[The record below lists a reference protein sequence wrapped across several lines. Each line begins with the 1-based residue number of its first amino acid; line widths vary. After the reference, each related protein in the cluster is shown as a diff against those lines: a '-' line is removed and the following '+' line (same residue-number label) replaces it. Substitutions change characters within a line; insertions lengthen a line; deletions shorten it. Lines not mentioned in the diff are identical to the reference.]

1 MGGLDTLRAR
11 LSYVGGSRGSTRMEV
26 DKLRTLQKALLYSY
40 QSETAVLADGREFR
54 CLINPSK
61 LKVDYDE
68 KIISIPFKDICLN
81 AAKVGKTSEGLQSIN
96 MKAGDIFQ
104 WKENGT
110 YWIVYLQ
117 RLEESAY
124 FRATI
129 KRCQYE
135 IDINGKK
142 HKVYIRGPV
151 ETTIDWQTKQGIYWN
166 NLNYTLVLT
175 VAKTEETE
183 AFFHRFAKIKFQ
195 GKPWEVQAIDNIS
208 TEGIIDVYLK
218 EHYSNE
224 IEDAYLQ
231 EQEEKIP
238 EVTPPTETDIH
249 IEGESVVYP
258 FDIKEYTIKNA
269 SDGKWML
276 EGNKARIVSQTEGKV
291 VIEITSGR
299 SGAINLLY
307 KRENEDDIVLP
318 ITIQS
323 L

>member
-1 MGGLDTLRAR
+1 
-11 LSYVGGSRGSTRMEV
+11 MEV
-26 DKLRTLQKALLYSY
+26 DKLRTLQKALFNSY

-68 KIISIPFKDICLN
+68 KIISIPFQDICLN
-81 AAKVGKTSEGLQSIN
+81 APIIGKRAEGVQNIN

-117 RLEESAY
+117 RLEERAY

-135 IDINGKK
+135 IDVNGKK
-142 HKVYIRGPV
+142 YKVYVRGPV
-151 ETTIDWQTKQGIYWN
+151 ESTIDWQTKKGIYWN

-175 VAKTEETE
+175 ITKTEETE
-183 AFFHRFAKIKFQ
+183 EFFHRFTKIKFN

-208 TEGIIDVYLK
+208 TEGVIDVYLK

-224 IEDAYLQ
+224 IEDAYLE
-231 EQEEKIP
+231 EQKEKIP
-238 EVTPPTETDIH
+238 EVIPPTDNEIF
-249 IEGESVVYP
+249 IEGDSVVYP
-258 FDIKEYTIKNA
+258 FDVKEYTIKNA
-269 SDGKWML
+269 SDGKWIL
-276 EGNKARIVSQTEGKV
+276 EGNKARILSQTEGKV

-299 SGAINLLY
+299 SGAISLLY
-307 KRENEDDIVLP
+307 RRENEDDIVLP
-318 ITIQS
+318 ITIES